1 MYGLI
6 NNNERTNIH
15 SYSTMSSFNENCV
28 HQESCICNIPIPA
41 LERQTN
47 QVPREAYLDDGHE
60 LCDDEPC
67 ASCLDRWECDLEALK
82 NLDEITGFTAYHIA
96 KHEKM
101 IEAGK
106 RRQRK
111 AAAFEAARAAFEAER
126 VVAEARQAYLAISYD
141 PVVDAVCFREFQ
153 ASRASRAQARAQAE
167 EFPPPP
173 PPPPMCERQTNDH
186 WINFQAP
193 QPRCLVKNCD
203 CEYTGVIAHLVK
215 EIDEEL
221 VPM

>member
-28 HQESCICNIPIPA
+28 HQELCLCNIPIPA

-67 ASCLDRWECDLEALK
+67 ASCLDRWECDLDALK
-82 NLDEITGFTAYHIA
+82 NLDEIDGLAAYHIA
-96 KHEKM
+96 NHEKM

-126 VVAEARQAYLAISYD
+126 AERVAEAWQAARQAYLAVSYD

-153 ASRASRAQARAQAE
+153 AARAQAE
-167 EFPPPP
+167 EFPPI
-173 PPPPMCERQTNDH
+173 PPMPPMYERQTNDH
-186 WINFQAP
+186 PINFQAP
-193 QPRCLVKNCD
+193 QPRCLVKNCE

-215 EIDEEL
+215 EIDGEL